1 MNGSIAAAVQ
11 GSFGDVQF
19 TSRTGGSELF
29 INPLMSICFIFELA
43 GIARRCLYL
52 DRIENTQ
59 LIRQVSS
66 EIEAFRDEVVRQ
78 RPPRRIPH

>member
-1 MNGSIAAAVQ
+1 
-11 GSFGDVQF
+11 
-19 TSRTGGSELF
+19 
-29 INPLMSICFIFELA
+29 MSLCFVFELE

-52 DRIENTQ
+52 DRIEHTH

-66 EIEAFRDEVVRQ
+66 AIEGFREEVAT